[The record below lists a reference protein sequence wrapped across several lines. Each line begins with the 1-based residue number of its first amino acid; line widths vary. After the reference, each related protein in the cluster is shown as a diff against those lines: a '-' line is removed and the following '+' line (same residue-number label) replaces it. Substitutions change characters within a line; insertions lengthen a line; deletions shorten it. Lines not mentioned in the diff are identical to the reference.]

1 MWVGTK
7 GKGNRSGLKTG
18 GSRSPSGAWNIP
30 AQPMPPA
37 QQPRV
42 QEADESDEV
51 MQDVEKEAKPH
62 QPALQAAGL
71 QAVGGVNSPE
81 DLISQLKAM
90 MEEIAAKAAEKAAEK
105 AVQAAIAPI
114 TAEMRARKLARR
126 EDEESEV
133 VVTDDERTEEDKI
146 QQEKNRGKGNALLP
160 PAPPASRRS
169 NKSGS
174 DPGRSRSR

>member
-1 MWVGTK
+1 MWQKRPIHT
-7 GKGNRSGLKTG
+7 S
-18 GSRSPSGAWNIP
+18 
-30 AQPMPPA
+30 QPCKL
-37 QQPRV
+37 R
-42 QEADESDEV
+42 
-51 MQDVEKEAKPH
+51 
-62 QPALQAAGL
+62 GF

-81 DLISQLKAM
+81 DFISQLKAM
-90 MEEIAAKAAEKAAEK
+90 MEEIAAKAAEK

-126 EDEESEV
+126 EDDGSDV
-133 VVTDDERTEEDKI
+133 DVTDDERTEEDKI
-146 QQEKNRGKGNALLP
+146 QQEKSRGKGNALLP